1 MPDTIPSGTRILTD
15 VNVLAI
21 GLTAD
26 HPAYEAVRPWL
37 TDALDGPNVLL
48 VSDYYP
54 LRAQYIMTTN
64 FGVEATDARNAV
76 GSLLDSPARI
86 VGTTAA
92 TLQAAYEISAAKDH
106 DVYDAFVLAVAR
118 AHDADYLVT
127 TDRDFDA
134 LCTDEAVTYRN
145 PIPDD
150 ELDSLSTVDG

>member
-1 MPDTIPSGTRILTD
+1 MADSIPSGTRILTD

-26 HPAYEAVRPWL
+26 HPAYDAVRPWL

-48 VSDYYP
+48 VPDYYP

-64 FGVEATDARNAV
+64 FGVETADARNAV
-76 GSLLDSPARI
+76 QSLLKSPARI
-86 VGTTAA
+86 VGATAA
-92 TLQAAYEISAAKDH
+92 TLRDAYEISAAKQQ

-118 AHDADYLVT
+118 AHDAGYLVT
-127 TDRDFDA
+127 TDRDFET
-134 LCTDEAVTYRN
+134 LCADEAVSYRN

-150 ELDSLSTVDG
+150 QLDSLSTIDG